1 MTNQEFINGV
11 WEKYDNYIKTEE
23 RDRFFIKNLYASIK
37 FKRNLRIIS
46 NMILA
51 LISTA
56 GIVYAGTITYEIIQ
70 KSTKTDFQK
79 NRGYD
84 YNQNMIYN
92 NSMYYKK
99 IHTYEEYLDDQKLW
113 NNLIDM
119 QEEDFKDYF
128 VVILAGENYDTTSLY
143 VSNIYEKDQK
153 LCIEL
158 RKKDTWSIDNTVISV
173 KIPKE
178 LDREEIDII
187 NLPNEVNTSDKYQ
200 DINSI
205 TEEYTIEDAIED
217 KCFVV
222 KENKIISPD
231 KKQLDNFVNNCNN
244 KVEDLIRIYIQE
256 VDNVVVIYDIEY
268 KNNRINMVSKI
279 MKSNNDRILYHTGNE
294 IVVRRL
300 NSAIEYSLYDEI
312 GNQTLFCRLEV

>member
-1 MTNQEFINGV
+1 MTNQEFIDGV
-11 WEKYDNYIKTEE
+11 WEKYDNYIHTEKK
-23 RDRFFIKNLYASIK
+23 DKFFVKNLYASITL
-37 FKRNLRIIS
+37 KRNLKVIS
-46 NMILA
+46 NIILA
-51 LISTA
+51 LVSTA
-56 GIVYAGTITYEIIQ
+56 GIVYAGTVAYEFTQ

-99 IHTYEEYLDDQKLW
+99 IYTYEEYLDAQKTW
-113 NNLIDM
+113 DNLVDM
-119 QEEDFKDYF
+119 QEEDFKNSF

-143 VSNIYEKDQK
+143 VSNIYEKNQK

-158 RKKDTWSIDNTVISV
+158 KKKDTWSIEDTVISV

-187 NLPNEVNTSDKYQ
+187 NLPNEVNALGKYLN
-200 DINSI
+200 INSI
-205 TEEYTIEDAIED
+205 TEEYTIEDAIND

-244 KVEDLIRIYIQE
+244 KVEDLIRIYIE
-256 VDNVVVIYDIEY
+256 EIDRVLIYDIEY
-268 KNNRINMVSKI
+268 KNDRINMISKS
-279 MKSNNDRILYHTGNE
+279 MKSNDDSIFYHTGNK
-294 IVVRRL
+294 IIIRKID
-300 NSAIEYSLYDEI
+300 SAIEYSLYDEL
-312 GNQTLFCRLEV
+312 GNQHLFCHLEI

>member
-1 MTNQEFINGV
+1 MN
-11 WEKYDNYIKTEE
+11 
-23 RDRFFIKNLYASIK
+23 
-37 FKRNLRIIS
+37 
-46 NMILA
+46 
-51 LISTA
+51 
-56 GIVYAGTITYEIIQ
+56 
-70 KSTKTDFQK
+70 
-79 NRGYD
+79 
-84 YNQNMIYN
+84 
-92 NSMYYKK
+92 
-99 IHTYEEYLDDQKLW
+99 
-113 NNLIDM
+113 
-119 QEEDFKDYF
+119 
-128 VVILAGENYDTTSLY
+128 
-143 VSNIYEKDQK
+143 
-153 LCIEL
+153 
-158 RKKDTWSIDNTVISV
+158 KDTWSIDNTVISV